1 MFHKWNLWCIAKFQR
16 DLCVSWLDSSQD
28 YTDST
33 GIDLHEF
40 LVNTLKGNPRY
51 AQHTHLNL
59 TAAEK
64 HEPQVF
70 TFPAWRPGHTSI

>member
-1 MFHKWNLWCIAKFQR
+1 MQLILGIVFINLDMFEFICAQVGIYASVIYFLHLKHILSF
-16 DLCVSWLDSSQD
+16 SWLDSSQD

-51 AQHTHLNL
+51 A
-59 TAAEK
+59 
-64 HEPQVF
+64 
-70 TFPAWRPGHTSI
+70 